1 MEASRIMEDQRA
13 GGACLDSD
21 ITAQTDIKLQP
32 QTSISSS
39 VETLTRIKAGKVS
52 KKKSRTP
59 GASAETM
66 AKQQREISI
75 SEFFARNRHLLGFDN
90 KRKALLTSVKEAVD
104 NALDA
109 CEEGG
114 VFPEIYLEIKQLAED
129 RFRMICRDN
138 GPGIVKAQIPNIF
151 GKLLYGSKFHRLKMS
166 RGQQGIGISAAGMY
180 GLITTGKPVS
190 IVSRT
195 GKGKPAHHYKL
206 AIDTKKNKPDII
218 ADKTVEVPWDQGTEI
233 EIEMVAS
240 YNKGRQSVAEYIELT
255 AIANPHTT
263 IVFKGPDKKVIE
275 YLRNVD
281 ELPEQT
287 EEIKPHPHGVE
298 LGVLM
303 KMLKET
309 ESKQLGAFLSSEFS
323 RVSPKIAKEVC
334 EKAGLTQRTWIQSI
348 LPPDVEKLF
357 NVLQETK
364 LRAPSTNC
372 LAPIGAEAIL
382 NGLLKGIK
390 AEFYTASTRPPA
402 VYRGNPFQIEV
413 GMAFG
418 GQLGSL
424 DGNGDG
430 DDKSKQPTTARV
442 IRFANR
448 VPLLY
453 QQSGCCTFKSVVDT
467 KWNNYGLSQARSSL
481 PQAPFVVLIHMASVW
496 VPFTS
501 ESKEAI
507 ADYDEIRKEIK
518 LGLSECG
525 RRLGTYIRRKKKRS
539 HFAQRRDVFH
549 RYIHEIVESC
559 RAMTVCNKDDLRNA
573 LSELAARATDAADME
588 FDDHGKIIA
597 KRKGSESEMDN
608 TIVLGESEQAPPG
621 QMELFAGDDESITE
635 RKARAKKSKKKSK
648 KAKDAKPAMSTG
660 KKKKK
665 RK

>member
-1 MEASRIMEDQRA
+1 MEDQRA

-21 ITAQTDIKLQP
+21 ITGPAKTKTTPNLDP
-32 QTSISSS
+32 QTSISAA
-39 VETLTRIKAGKVS
+39 VKKLTRTKAGKVS
-52 KKKSRTP
+52 KKKSRSSS
-59 GASAETM
+59 ASAESM

-114 VFPEIYLEIKQLAED
+114 VFPEIYLEIKQLSED

-190 IVSRT
+190 IISRT

-240 YNKGRQSVAEYIELT
+240 FNKGRQSVAEYIELT
-255 AIANPHTT
+255 AIANPHTS

-275 YLRNVD
+275 FLRNVD

-309 ESKQLGAFLSSEFS
+309 GSKQLGAFLNSEFS

-334 EKAGLTQRTWIQSI
+334 AKAGLTQRTWLQSVA
-348 LPPDVEKLF
+348 PTDVEKLY

-390 AEFYTASTRPPA
+390 AEFYTASTRPPS

-424 DGNGDG
+424 DSNSNGNG
-430 DDKSKQPTTARV
+430 DDKSKQPQTARV

-453 QQSGCCTFKSVVDT
+453 QQGACCTFKSVVDT
-467 KWNNYGLSQARSSL
+467 KWNNYGLSQSRSSL

-549 RYIHEIVESC
+549 RYIHEIAESC
-559 RAMTVCNKDDLRNA
+559 GSMTECNKEDLRQA
-573 LSELAARATDAADME
+573 LHDLAVRATEAADME

-597 KRKGSESEMDN
+597 KRKNGKSEMDN
-608 TIVLGESEQAPPG
+608 TIVLDESEQAPPG
-621 QMELFAGDDESITE
+621 QLELFAGEAETNAGPK
-635 RKARAKKSKKKSK
+635 RATRAKPKK
-648 KAKDAKPAMSTG
+648 T
-660 KKKKK
+660 KKKKTSKKSSAKKTKK